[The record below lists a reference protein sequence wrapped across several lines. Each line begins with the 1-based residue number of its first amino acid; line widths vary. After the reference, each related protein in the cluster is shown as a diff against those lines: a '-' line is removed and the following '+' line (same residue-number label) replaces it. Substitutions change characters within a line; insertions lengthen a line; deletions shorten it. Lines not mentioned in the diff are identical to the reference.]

1 MSAAVVLFSG
11 GMDSTACLAWALENF
26 DEVHTIGFDY
36 GQRQAVELACR
47 EKILKLIP
55 KMNGGWGAGLKTDRL
70 IDMRGFAAA
79 SHSALTDHEQ
89 SIAMGA
95 SGLPTTFT
103 PGRNIL
109 FFTLAAAM
117 AWSIE
122 NVTNLVGGMC
132 LTDFSGYPDCRPYFM
147 RAMETTLQ
155 AGLHKRFEIATPL
168 ILLTKEQIWDMI
180 NRFGILELVIEES
193 HTCYE
198 GDHETKHAWGYGCG
212 KCPACMLRRDGFEQ
226 WRSGV

>member
-26 DEVHTIGFDY
+26 HEVHTIGFDY

-55 KMNGGWGAGLKTDRL
+55 KMDEGWGVGLKTDRL
-70 IDMRGFAAA
+70 IDMRGFATA
-79 SHSALTDHEQ
+79 SISALTDHEQ

-117 AWSIE
+117 AWSID
-122 NVTNLVGGMC
+122 VTRLVGGMC
-132 LTDFSGYPDCRPYFM
+132 LTDYSGYPDCRPDFM
-147 RAMETTLQ
+147 RAMELTLQ
-155 AGLHKRFEIATPL
+155 AGLNKRFEIMTPL
-168 ILLTKEQIWDMI
+168 ISLTKSQTWDMI
-180 NRFGILELVIEES
+180 SRFGILELVIEES

-226 WRSGV
+226 WRGGA